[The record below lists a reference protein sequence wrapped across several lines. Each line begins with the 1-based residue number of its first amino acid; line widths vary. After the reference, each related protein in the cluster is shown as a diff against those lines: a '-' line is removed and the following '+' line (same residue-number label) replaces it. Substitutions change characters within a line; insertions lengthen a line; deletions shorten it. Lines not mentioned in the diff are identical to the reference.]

1 MTGPD
6 RGEPDRGEPDGLEL
20 EGGEPKGLE
29 PERDESE
36 LSDPEDRPADRPP
49 SAPRP
54 GRAYSLVVGLA
65 FVALI
70 VVAAL
75 NTLQSSEPGVL
86 GAGEE
91 RGTPLAQFL
100 VPEARGPVEG
110 DANVFQDDCGTS
122 ELPCPAG
129 DERTPACQVE
139 SADVEAGDVIRVCDL
154 FGRPLVIS
162 FWFTRG
168 GDCLP
173 TQDVVDDVASR
184 YGGRVNF
191 LSVNVRDE
199 RETVREVID
208 EHGWEIL
215 VGHDVDGAVAN
226 IYRVGV
232 CPTVALAYPG
242 GILRDAV
249 VGSED
254 LSADQLSAQVEGLI
268 RESRRRAETDR

>member
-1 MTGPD
+1 MTPGRDELELGGPGERD
-6 RGEPDRGEPDGLEL
+6 LGAGEPEHEPTE
-20 EGGEPKGLE
+20 
-29 PERDESE
+29 
-36 LSDPEDRPADRPP
+36 RPP

-54 GRAYSLVVGLA
+54 GRTYSLVVGLA
-65 FVALI
+65 FAALI

-75 NTLQSSEPGVL
+75 NTLGSSDPGVL

-91 RGTPLAQFL
+91 RGTALAQFL

-110 DANVFQDDCGTS
+110 DANVFQDDCETS

-129 DERTPACQVE
+129 EERTPACEVE
-139 SADVEAGDVIRVCDL
+139 SADVESGDVIRVCDL
-154 FGRPLVIS
+154 FDRPLVIS

-173 TQDVVDDVASR
+173 TQDVVDEVASR

-191 LSVNVRDE
+191 LSVNVRDD
-199 RETVREVID
+199 REAVRKVID
-208 EHGWEIL
+208 ERDWQIP

-242 GILRDAV
+242 GILRGAV
-249 VGSED
+249 LGSEE
-254 LSADQLSAQVEGLI
+254 LGESQLSDEIDALI
-268 RESRRRAETDR
+268 RESRLRAEVDR